1 MTQKQWEQLL
11 AAINGE
17 RLDTP
22 MCGFIA
28 DSPWLPE
35 WSGKASILDYY
46 SSDKIWF
53 DTNMAAVQAFPGTAF
68 LPGFWSEYG
77 MCTEPSAFGSR
88 LIWHEH
94 DLPFAEPIGKESEC
108 ALRLTKPDVRSAG
121 LLPFTLRRLQ
131 LMQPAIESEGHA
143 IRFAVARGPLNIAT
157 FLMGT
162 TEFLMAM
169 QLDPEGTHAMLAVI
183 TEFLEDWIKLQAAA
197 FSSIRGVFLLD
208 DIVGFLGPDDVA
220 TFAMPYLKQI
230 YSAVDSE
237 VRFFHNDAN
246 GLSCAP
252 QLAAAG
258 INLFN
263 FGFEHPIDE
272 MRTLVGDK
280 VALLGNI
287 PPRDVLA
294 AGTPEH
300 VRRSVAEMKERLNG
314 DFTRVVF
321 SCGGGLP
328 PGVPTANLNAFIDAV
343 GAKDFSPLRA
353 PTRNKNI

>member
-1 MTQKQWEQLL
+1 MTQIQWEALV
-11 AAINGE
+11 AVVRGE
-17 RLDTP
+17 RLEKP
-22 MCGFIA
+22 LCGFIA

-35 WSGKASILDYY
+35 WSGKASILDYF
-46 SSDKIWF
+46 SSDRLWF
-53 DTNMAAVQAFPGTAF
+53 DTNLAAISAFPDAAF
-68 LPGFWSEYG
+68 MPGFWSEYG

-94 DLPFAEPIGKESEC
+94 ELPFAEPIGREIEQ
-108 ALRLTKPDVRSAG
+108 ALVLKKPDVRTAG

-131 LMQPAIESEGHA
+131 LAQPAIEAEGHA

-162 TEFLMAM
+162 TQFLMAM
-169 QLDPEGTHAMLAVI
+169 QFDPEGTHAMLDVI

-197 FSSIRGVFLLD
+197 LPSIRGIFLLD
-208 DIVGFLGPDDVA
+208 DIVGFLGPEDVA
-220 TFAMPYLKQI
+220 TFAMPRLKRL
-230 YSAVDSE
+230 YSAIDSE

-246 GLSCAP
+246 GLSCAA
-252 QLAAAG
+252 QLADAG

-272 MRTLVGDK
+272 MRALAGDR

-294 AGTPEH
+294 AGSPDD
-300 VRRSVAEMKERLNG
+300 VRRSVAEMKERLGG
-314 DFTRVVF
+314 DYTRVIF

-328 PGVPTANLNAFIDAV
+328 PGVPTENLNAFLEE
-343 GAKDFSPLRA
+343 AKR
-353 PTRNKNI
+353 